1 MRIATRHLPLLA
13 VALSAAACSNGGGD
27 GSTPAPKMATETQ
40 VTDPV
45 IGKRVKSGEGF
56 DNDQGRMEDKY
67 ASWNTSMNADGSST
81 GKKGKEFAGFNRDNP
96 EFKGKWENKEFKAGD
111 YHKKSW
117 WGDKD
122 YTKKVYAGD
131 TDGSRFQ
138 KDSRFGGK
146 SANEGA
152 VAAREGSESYGT
164 KNYKTGS
171 AREQGGKEIEKLSDA
186 ETDERRRVFTKPD
199 IIPWQQ
205 QTLTV
210 EDTKRMLGKDQK
222 R

>member
-13 VALSAAACSNGGGD
+13 VALCAVSCKSSDNA
-27 GSTPAPKMATETQ
+27 PAPKMASESQ
-40 VTDPV
+40 VADPV
-45 IGKRVKSGEGF
+45 LGKRVKSGEGF
-56 DNDQGRMEDKY
+56 DNDFDRMLNKY
-67 ASWNTSMNADGSST
+67 SAMNTTVNQDGSST
-81 GKKGKEFAGFNRDNP
+81 GKTGKEFAGFKRDNP
-96 EFKGKWENKEFKAGD
+96 EFKGKWENKEYKAGD

-138 KDSRFGGK
+138 KDSRFSGK
-146 SANEGA
+146 SANEGTM
-152 VAAREGSESYGT
+152 AAREGAESYGT
-164 KNYKTGS
+164 KDYKTGA
-171 AREQGGKEIEKLSDA
+171 AREQNHNEIQKVSDA
-186 ETDERRRVFTKPD
+186 ETDERRRVYAKPD

-205 QTLTV
+205 QNLTV
-210 EDTKRMLGKDQK
+210 EDTRRMLGKDQN